1 MSDDKTRIEHM
12 IEHSRRILTTLQD
25 VTAEQFYA
33 SQTLIEAVSFN
44 FAVLGE
50 AASKISLELREKYP
64 AIPWRTII
72 AMRNFLI
79 HDYIKIQPQY
89 LWETSQNDLPPLL
102 VDLEAVCNSLG
113 SEPEQVIATI
123 KKIPA
128 FRPAE
133 EKKAEEK
140 KK

>member
-1 MSDDKTRIEHM
+1 MNDDKARIEHM
-12 IEHSRRILTTLQD
+12 IEHCRRILTKLQD

-50 AASKISLELREKYP
+50 AASKISTELREKYP
-64 AIPWRTII
+64 AVSWRTII

-79 HDYIKIQPQY
+79 HDYVKIQPRY
-89 LWETSQNDLPPLL
+89 LWETAQTDLPPLL

-113 SEPEQVIATI
+113 SEPEQVISTI
-123 KKIPA
+123 RKIPT

-133 EKKAEEK
+133 TK
-140 KK
+140 KKD

>member
-12 IEHSRRILTTLQD
+12 IEHSRRILTMLQD

-50 AASKISLELREKYP
+50 AACKISTELRDSHPE
-64 AIPWRTII
+64 IPWRTII

-79 HDYIKIQPQY
+79 HEYVKIKPRY
-89 LWETSQNDLPPLL
+89 LWETAQNELEPFIQKMEEILKLL
-102 VDLEAVCNSLG
+102 
-113 SEPEQVIATI
+113 
-123 KKIPA
+123 
-128 FRPAE
+128 
-133 EKKAEEK
+133 
-140 KK
+140 

>member
-12 IEHSRRILTTLQD
+12 IEHSRRIVTTLQD

-50 AASKISLELREKYP
+50 AACKISTELRDSHPE
-64 AIPWRTII
+64 IPWRTII

-79 HDYIKIQPQY
+79 HEYVKIKPRY
-89 LWETSQNDLPPLL
+89 LWETAKNDLAPLL
-102 VDLEAVCNSLG
+102 KQLEAIL
-113 SEPEQVIATI
+113 EQ
-123 KKIPA
+123 
-128 FRPAE
+128 
-133 EKKAEEK
+133 
-140 KK
+140 

>member
-1 MSDDKTRIEHM
+1 MNNDKSRIEHM
-12 IEHSRRILTTLQD
+12 IEHSRRILTMLQD

-50 AASKISLELREKYP
+50 AAGKVSAELRNRYP
-64 AIPWRTII
+64 SIPWRTITG
-72 AMRNFLI
+72 MRNFLI
-79 HDYIKIQPQY
+79 HDYVKIQPQY
-89 LWETSQNDLPPLL
+89 LWETAQNDLPPLL
-102 VDLEAVCNSLG
+102 VDLEAVCRSLG
-113 SEPEQVIATI
+113 SVPEQVISTI

-133 EKKAEEK
+133 EKKSEEK
-140 KK
+140 K